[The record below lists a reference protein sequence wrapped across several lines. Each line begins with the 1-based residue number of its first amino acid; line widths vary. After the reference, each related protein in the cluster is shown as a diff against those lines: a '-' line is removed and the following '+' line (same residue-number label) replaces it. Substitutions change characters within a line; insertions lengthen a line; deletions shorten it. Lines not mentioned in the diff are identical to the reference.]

1 MTTRVN
7 KKTWKRKSEV
17 ANKKDEENIVP
28 EYDEVNNRSLEDE
41 TSSKEYSQKKDKE
54 ASGAHNNDVDNESPM
69 VEQQKELSDDYLRN
83 LSILF

>member
-7 KKTWKRKSEV
+7 KKTWKRKYEV
-17 ANKKDEENIVP
+17 PNKKDEENIVH
-28 EYDEVNNRSLEDE
+28 ESDEVNNRSLEDE
-41 TSSKEYSQKKDKE
+41 TTNKEYSQDKNKE
-54 ASGAHNNDVDNESPM
+54 AIGAHNNDIDDESPM

>member
-17 ANKKDEENIVP
+17 EKNKDEENIVL
-28 EYDEVNNRSLEDE
+28 ETDEVNDRSLEDE
-41 TSSKEYSQKKDKE
+41 TTNKEYSQDKNKE
-54 ASGAHNNDVDNESPM
+54 STGAHNNGLDDESPT
-69 VEQQKELSDDYLRN
+69 VEQQKELSDDYLIN

>member
-7 KKTWKRKSEV
+7 KKTWKRKYEV

-28 EYDEVNNRSLEDE
+28 EADEVNDRSLEDE
-41 TSSKEYSQKKDKE
+41 TTNKEYSQDKNKE
-54 ASGAHNNDVDNESPM
+54 ATGAHNNDVDDESPT

-83 LSILF
+83 ISIIF